1 MLSFLWN
8 FVLLVT
14 QHLLLQI
21 VMPTLRK
28 TVEKIVGRSPAQ
40 RARDLQAEL
49 ERIREEGSMV
59 RAMMAQIIE
68 ERAAREAELERSRER
83 MRIAGLLSA
92 EELDMMIQAEDRLRR
107 GGMWRDSMGGIVS
120 GSRRIA
126 ALPLPNLG
134 GGTLEEMVAE
144 DLGQD
149 RYESMV
155 LGPLQSVDDEI
166 GGGRGN
172 GWWCWLGFIAA
183 VLVIVVVGLA
193 VLVGALTRPHV
204 Y

>member
-1 MLSFLWN
+1 
-8 FVLLVT
+8 
-14 QHLLLQI
+14 
-21 VMPTLRK
+21 
-28 TVEKIVGRSPAQ
+28 
-40 RARDLQAEL
+40 
-49 ERIREEGSMV
+49 
-59 RAMMAQIIE
+59 
-68 ERAAREAELERSRER
+68 

-92 EELDMMIQAEDRLRR
+92 EELDMMIRAEDRLRR

-155 LGPLQSVDDEI
+155 LGPLRSVDDEI